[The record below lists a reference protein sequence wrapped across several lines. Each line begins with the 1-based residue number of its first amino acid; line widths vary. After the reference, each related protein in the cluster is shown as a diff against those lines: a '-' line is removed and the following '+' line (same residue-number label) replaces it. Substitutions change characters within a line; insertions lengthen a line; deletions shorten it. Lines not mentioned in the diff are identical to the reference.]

1 MTVLTLIWIVLP
13 FLVGFTIYLL
23 PKGDRYL
30 SLFGALASALY
41 TIPLFVQSV
50 TINLRLLDHFGVSL
64 IVDPL
69 TGFFILTNAI
79 VTAAV
84 IIYCWRSD
92 RTAFF
97 YAQVVI
103 LHGSVNAAF
112 ACSDFISLYVALEVI
127 SIATFL
133 LIAYP
138 RSDRSIW
145 IGLRYLFVSNV
156 AMLFYLIGAVLVYKA
171 NHSFDFI
178 GLRYAP
184 PEAIALIFLGLLA

>member
-133 LIAYP
+133 
-138 RSDRSIW
+138 
-145 IGLRYLFVSNV
+145 
-156 AMLFYLIGAVLVYKA
+156 
-171 NHSFDFI
+171 
-178 GLRYAP
+178 
-184 PEAIALIFLGLLA
+184 

>member
-97 YAQVVI
+97 
-103 LHGSVNAAF
+103 
-112 ACSDFISLYVALEVI
+112 
-127 SIATFL
+127 
-133 LIAYP
+133 
-138 RSDRSIW
+138 
-145 IGLRYLFVSNV
+145 
-156 AMLFYLIGAVLVYKA
+156 MLKL
-171 NHSFDFI
+171 
-178 GLRYAP
+178 
-184 PEAIALIFLGLLA
+184 